1 MFGIY
6 LHIPFCEKA
15 CNYCDFHFST
25 SFKVKNQL
33 IDCINQELENR
44 KHELLGDVKTIY
56 FGGGTPSILAK
67 NEIVS
72 VLNQIKKNYSIVDDV
87 EITFECNP
95 EDLSEKKLNE
105 LKESGVNRLSIGI
118 QSFDNSV
125 LKWMNRAHT
134 ADKAIACVDL
144 AQKRGFKNISIDLIY
159 GVPLFLNRNW
169 KRDIEKAIQL
179 NVQHISSY
187 NLTKEKHTSLH
198 NDVSKGKYLMPNQEV
213 CSDQYQQ
220 LIENLAKS
228 GFNQYEVSNFSLKGF
243 ESKHNSSYW
252 SSIAYLG
259 IGPSAHSYDGENIR
273 RWNVSNNKKYIEGL
287 VDNVDYFEI
296 ETLAKF
302 EMANEIILLGLRS
315 DLGVSLKKIKSL
327 LNDNQYQVFNNQVD
341 LFKKK
346 NLIKQTKN
354 KLLVDS
360 KSRILADYIARE
372 LFILPE

>member
-67 NEIVS
+67 NELVS

-134 ADKAIACVDL
+134 ADKAIACIDL
-144 AQKRGFKNISIDLIY
+144 AQKMGFKNISIDLIY

>member
-33 IDCINQELENR
+33 LDCINKELEIRN
-44 KHELLGDVKTIY
+44 HELLGDVKTIY
-56 FGGGTPSILAK
+56 FGGGTPSVLSK
-67 NEIVS
+67 NELVS
-72 VLNQIKKNYSIVDDV
+72 ILNQIKKNYSIANDV

-134 ADKAIACVDL
+134 ANKAIACIDL
-144 AQKRGFKNISIDLIY
+144 AQKIGFKNISIDLIY

-169 KRDIEKAIQL
+169 KSDIEKAIQL

-287 VDNVDYFEI
+287 VDNVDYFER

-327 LNDNQYQVFNNQVD
+327 LNDNQYQDFNKQVD

-346 NLIKQTKN
+346 DLIKQNKN

>member
-67 NEIVS
+67 NELVS

-372 LFILPE
+372 LFILP

>member
-287 VDNVDYFEI
+287 VDNVDYFER

>member
-67 NEIVS
+67 NELVS

-144 AQKRGFKNISIDLIY
+144 AQKMGFKNISIDLIY

>member
-1 MFGIY
+1 M
-6 LHIPFCEKA
+6 
-15 CNYCDFHFST
+15 
-25 SFKVKNQL
+25 
-33 IDCINQELENR
+33 
-44 KHELLGDVKTIY
+44 LGDVKTIY
-56 FGGGTPSILAK
+56 FGGGTPSVLSK
-67 NEIVS
+67 NELVS
-72 VLNQIKKNYSIVDDV
+72 ILNQIKKNYSIANDV

-134 ADKAIACVDL
+134 ANKAIACIDL
-144 AQKRGFKNISIDLIY
+144 AQKIGFKNISIDLIY

-169 KRDIEKAIQL
+169 KSDIEKAIQL

-287 VDNVDYFEI
+287 VDNVDYFER

-327 LNDNQYQVFNNQVD
+327 LNDNQYQDFNKQVD

-346 NLIKQTKN
+346 DLIKQNKN

>member
-134 ADKAIACVDL
+134 ANKAIACVDL

-213 CSDQYQQ
+213 CSHQYQQ

>member
-67 NEIVS
+67 NELVS
-72 VLNQIKKNYSIVDDV
+72 VLNQIKKSYSIVDDV

-134 ADKAIACVDL
+134 ADKAIACIDL
-144 AQKRGFKNISIDLIY
+144 AQKMGFKNISIDLIY

-327 LNDNQYQVFNNQVD
+327 LNDNQYQDFNKQVD

-346 NLIKQTKN
+346 DLIKQNKN

>member
-56 FGGGTPSILAK
+56 YGGGTPSILAK

-220 LIENLAKS
+220 LIEKLAKS

>member
-72 VLNQIKKNYSIVDDV
+72 VLNQIKKNYSIANDV

>member
-67 NEIVS
+67 NELVS
-72 VLNQIKKNYSIVDDV
+72 VLNQIKKSYSIVDDV

-327 LNDNQYQVFNNQVD
+327 LNDNQYQDFNKQVD

>member
-72 VLNQIKKNYSIVDDV
+72 VLNQIKKSYSIVDDV

-144 AQKRGFKNISIDLIY
+144 AQNRGFKNISIDLIY

-327 LNDNQYQVFNNQVD
+327 LNDNQYQDFNKQVD

>member
-67 NEIVS
+67 NELVS
-72 VLNQIKKNYSIVDDV
+72 VLNQIKKSYSIVDDV

-134 ADKAIACVDL
+134 ADKAIACIDL
-144 AQKRGFKNISIDLIY
+144 AQKMGFKNISIDLIY

-287 VDNVDYFEI
+287 VDNVDYFER

-327 LNDNQYQVFNNQVD
+327 LNDNQYQDFNKQVD

-346 NLIKQTKN
+346 DLIKQNKN

>member
-33 IDCINQELENR
+33 LDCINKELEIRN
-44 KHELLGDVKTIY
+44 HELLGDVKTIY
-56 FGGGTPSILAK
+56 FGGGTPSVLAK
-67 NEIVS
+67 NELVS
-72 VLNQIKKNYSIVDDV
+72 ILNQIKKNYSIANDV

-144 AQKRGFKNISIDLIY
+144 AQKIGFKNISIDLIY

-169 KRDIEKAIQL
+169 KSDIEKAIQL

-287 VDNVDYFEI
+287 VDNVDYFER

-327 LNDNQYQVFNNQVD
+327 LNDNQYQDFNKQVD

-346 NLIKQTKN
+346 DLIKQNKN

>member
-72 VLNQIKKNYSIVDDV
+72 VLYQIKKNYSIVDDV

-134 ADKAIACVDL
+134 ADKAIACIDL
-144 AQKRGFKNISIDLIY
+144 AQKMGFKNISIDLIY

>member
-144 AQKRGFKNISIDLIY
+144 AQNRGFKNISIDLIY

>member
-67 NEIVS
+67 NELVS
-72 VLNQIKKNYSIVDDV
+72 VLNQIKKSYSIVDDV

>member
-33 IDCINQELENR
+33 IDCINKELAIR
-44 KHELLGDVKTIY
+44 KNELLGEVRTIY
-56 FGGGTPSILAK
+56 FGGGTPSILSK
-67 NEIVS
+67 KELIS
-72 VLNQIKKNYSIVDDV
+72 ILNQIKTNYTVVKDV

-95 EDLSEKKLNE
+95 EDLSQNK
-105 LKESGVNRLSIGI
+105 LKELIEAGVNRLSIGV
-118 QSFDNSV
+118 QSFDDTV

-134 ADKAIACVDL
+134 SDKAIACIEL
-144 AQKRGFKNISIDLIY
+144 AQKVGFNNISIDLIY

-169 KRDIEKAIQL
+169 KRDIEKAIQS
-179 NVQHISSY
+179 NVQHISAY
-187 NLTKEKHTSLH
+187 NLTKEKHTSLY
-198 NDVSKGKYLMPNQEV
+198 NDVSKGKYSMPNQEV

-228 GFNQYEVSNFSLKGF
+228 GFNQYEVSNFSSKAF

-259 IGPSAHSYDGENIR
+259 VGPSAHSYDGKNNR

-287 VDNVDYFEI
+287 VTNGDYFEI
-296 ETLAKF
+296 ETLSEF
-302 EMANEIILLGLRS
+302 EIVNEIILLGLRS
-315 DLGVSLKKIKSL
+315 DLGVSMKKIKKL
-327 LNDNQYQVFNNQVD
+327 LNDNQFQVFNKQVD
-341 LFKKK
+341 LFKKQD
-346 NLIKQTKN
+346 LIKQTEN
-354 KLLVDS
+354 KLLVDA

>member
-67 NEIVS
+67 NELVS

-213 CSDQYQQ
+213 CSHQYQQ

>member
-67 NEIVS
+67 NELVS

-144 AQKRGFKNISIDLIY
+144 AQKMGFKNISIDLIY

-213 CSDQYQQ
+213 CSHQYQQ

>member
-67 NEIVS
+67 NELVS